1 MRYRLPGFGLGL
13 IRRHGAGAL
22 HHKDRPVSAKTFF
35 SRHSKNQSQG
45 IAWGRVAVALA
56 GFMLLSALVAW
67 VLSLRSEIAPI
78 ARPAPDSFS
87 ISQVQRGARLA
98 AVGDCVVC
106 HTAEGG
112 KPFAGGR
119 ALATPFGTLYATNL
133 TPDEGTGMG
142 NWSLDAFRRAMREG
156 VARNGEH
163 LYPALPYEHF
173 HKVNDDDLAAIYAFL
188 MTRGAVEQRAPPNEL
203 IPPLGFRPL
212 LAGWKMLFLRNEPFR
227 PEPARSAE
235 WNRGGYL
242 AEGLGHCG
250 GCHTPRNVLGAE
262 QWTAGLAGGLAE
274 GWDAPALDAK
284 NPSAARWNA
293 DALYRYLREGAHPEH
308 GVAVGPMGPV
318 AHALGQASPEDVRA
332 IAVYIEERM
341 HPAGAASAI
350 ASPPSSSLPTQ
361 PRTSVE
367 NNDVAA
373 RIQPLGSTVFAG
385 ACAGCHATGASML
398 RAGRAGM
405 SDLTALQSDSA
416 RNAVMAIL
424 AGLRTPTTDERP
436 LMPAYGE
443 TLSDAQIAAVAA
455 YVRARYTD
463 RPPWPDLE
471 RTVAKVRK
479 DRSSP

>member
-1 MRYRLPGFGLGL
+1 MTHRLPGFGLGR
-13 IRRHGAGAL
+13 IRQLGVAL
-22 HHKDRPVSAKTFF
+22 HHKDRHVSVKTIF
-35 SRHSKNQSQG
+35 SRRSPTQPRG
-45 IAWGRVAVALA
+45 IAWARLAAALV
-56 GFMLLSALVAW
+56 GLVLLSAIGAW
-67 VLSLRSEIAPI
+67 ALSLRSEIAPI

-87 ISQVQRGARLA
+87 SEQVQRGARLA

-133 TPDEGTGMG
+133 TPDERTGMG
-142 NWSLDAFRRAMREG
+142 HWSLDAFRRAMREG

-173 HKVNDDDLAAIYAFL
+173 HKIDDEDLAAIYAFL
-188 MTRGAVEQRAPPNEL
+188 MTRGAVEQRAPRNEL

-227 PEPARSAE
+227 PVPARSAE

-242 AEGLGHCG
+242 VEGLGHCG

-262 QWTAGLAGGLAE
+262 QWKTPFAGGLAE
-274 GWDAPALDAK
+274 GWDAPALDAT
-284 NPSAARWNA
+284 NPAADRWNA

-318 AHALGQASPEDVRA
+318 AHALGQAAPEDVRA
-332 IAVYIEERM
+332 IAVYIDERM
-341 HPAGAASAI
+341 HPAGA
-350 ASPPSSSLPTQ
+350 PSSASLPPQ
-361 PRTSVE
+361 HALPRPIVE
-367 NNDVAA
+367 NIDLAA
-373 RIQPLGSTVFAG
+373 RVQPLGSTVFAG

-405 SDLTALQSDSA
+405 ADLTALKSDSA

-424 AGLRTPTTDERP
+424 SGLRTPTTDERP
-436 LMPAYGE
+436 LMPAYGD

-455 YVRARYTD
+455 YARARYTE